1 MKRALAITA
10 LLSAWLWA
18 NFAWADSYL
27 DTAALLLDQSRRN
40 LDWAERRAQD
50 KQHIHVA
57 HLVAEAHVK
66 AGQQIQVS
74 KEADRAHPHLLLTL
88 ETAERALFA
97 AKEGEIKRFLRLR
110 RIAREE
116 ERAFRELLQQVKK
129 SLPEL
134 RR

>member
-1 MKRALAITA
+1 MKRVVTICV
-10 LLSAWLWA
+10 LLCAFVWA
-18 NFAWADSYL
+18 NLAFADSYL

-50 KQHIHVA
+50 KQHVHVA

-66 AGQQIQVS
+66 AGQQIQVA

-97 AKEGEIKRFLRLR
+97 AKEGELKRFLRLR
-110 RIAREE
+110 RQAREE
-116 ERAFRELLQQVKK
+116 ERAFRELLQQAKK
-129 SLPEL
+129 TLPEL